1 MAFNIGDRVVIRS
14 FEFGETAPRTIVDKF
29 YSEKFSQFRYMLED
43 SEQIFSEAEL
53 EIATAPEA
61 EHSYEFKF
69 DIVGNVVIAM
79 MYSDGEEISS
89 VHGHVIHSG
98 KIGVA
103 QAASYA
109 LKKIYLEMN
118 GGKM

>member
-1 MAFNIGDRVVIRS
+1 MAFNIGDKVVVRS
-14 FEFGETAPRTIVDKF
+14 IEFGDSAPRTIVDKF
-29 YSEKFSQFRYMLED
+29 YSEKFCEHRYMLED
-43 SEQIFSEAEL
+43 SGLIFSEAEL
-53 EIATAPEA
+53 EIAATPEA

-79 MYSDGEEISS
+79 MYSDGEEIARG
-89 VHGHVIHSG
+89 HGHLIHSG
-98 KIGVA
+98 EIGIA

-109 LKKIYLEMN
+109 LKKIYLEVN